1 MVDGQANRKLNRIA
15 AKWRDLAERRRRY
28 FVDEFYRSER
38 WKRYYTEAEYAA
50 LMEEAGAAADL
61 WAKIVPPAPAAPAAP
76 SRAAAVA
83 EPPAA
88 AEGAKVTD
96 GPGRSAA

>member
-1 MVDGQANRKLNRIA
+1 MLDGQANRKLNRIA

-61 WAKIVPPAPAAPAAP
+61 WAKIVPPAPTAP
-76 SRAAAVA
+76 SQAAALA
-83 EPPAA
+83 EPPAP
-88 AEGAKVTD
+88 AEDDKATD
-96 GPGRSAA
+96 EPGRSAA